1 MTYRMQKTMPKT
13 VGLIECHWVP
23 NIRGP
28 GHVRTAAGQRS
39 VIAQPV
45 MVVDILSPQRQDH
58 HRLCDKGLEEMI
70 NTRGSAMIN
79 ETGRQ
84 TSGDVEQAIS
94 FPQQQGTA
102 MGSHPDAVEFP
113 DKLTLSEAFEYPLR

>member
-1 MTYRMQKTMPKT
+1 MPKT

-28 GHVRTAAGQRS
+28 GHVRTAADQGQRS

-45 MVVDILSPQRQDH
+45 MVVDILSPQRQGH

-70 NTRGSAMIN
+70 NTLRIAIIN

-84 TSGDVEQAIS
+84 TSGDVEQAIG